1 MDLRQL
7 AALTAVADHR
17 SFSAAARALHTVQ
30 SNISTHVA
38 RLERE
43 VGTTL
48 VDRSN
53 GELTDA
59 GELVVS
65 RARRIQAE
73 LEALTVDV
81 ASSLGEISGQVRL
94 GIIGTTGRWLL
105 PALLEELAATHPK
118 VRLVTIDA
126 TTTSLIPRL
135 ANGNLD
141 LAVVNMPVNDPDVDI
156 EPLFEER
163 HVVLAATD
171 HPLFSGGEPERIE
184 LTDLVD
190 VPLLLEPPGT
200 GFRDDLDFDAARAGV
215 TLQPLAEIDGM
226 RLLASLAYQG
236 HGAAI
241 LPASA
246 VVDWSDG
253 TWHTAP
259 LDGTTPRAVG
269 LATPRRGRLSS
280 PAQATVELLR
290 AVIQTEV
297 PDRFGIDLTGSAT
310 RPDPVDSASD

>member
-30 SNISTHVA
+30 SNVSTHVA

-43 VGTTL
+43 LGAIL
-48 VDRSN
+48 VDRST

-59 GELVVS
+59 GELVVG
-65 RARRIQAE
+65 RARRIQTE
-73 LEALTVDV
+73 LEALSADV
-81 ASSLGEISGQVRL
+81 TSSLGEVSGLVRL

-105 PALLEELAATHPK
+105 PALLDLLADTHP
-118 VRLVTIDA
+118 RIQLVTIDA

-135 ANGNLD
+135 ATGNLD
-141 LAVVNMPVNDPDVDI
+141 LAVVNLPAVDPDVDVAQ
-156 EPLFEER
+156 LFEED
-163 HVVLAATD
+163 HVVLAANA
-171 HPLFSGGEPERIE
+171 HPLMAGHERDHLD
-184 LTDLVD
+184 LTDLAGMS
-190 VPLLLEPPGT
+190 LLLEPVGT
-200 GFRDDLDFDAARAGV
+200 GFRDDLDADADRAGV
-215 TLQPLAEIDGM
+215 TLEALAEVDGM

-253 TWHTAP
+253 SWRTLP
-259 LDGTTPRAVG
+259 LHGTTRRAVG

-280 PAQATVELLR
+280 PAQATMELLH
-290 AVIQTEV
+290 AVVREQV
-297 PDRFGIDLTGSAT
+297 PHRPGLHLTTAE
-310 RPDPVDSASD
+310 R